1 MNRKLKMLVIML
13 LVSAS
18 TFAQGFK
25 VGYTQI
31 DAIVFSMPEMVQVN
45 ADLKV
50 YEAQLSSL
58 VNTKKVAFDN
68 KMNEYQVISQQPTTL
83 PATLQEKQLELQRL
97 DADLKDFNAKSQQSF
112 AAKQQELYTPVYTK
126 VQEAII
132 AVRIE
137 GGYAMILNSRT
148 QDGSQVILAAEDSDD
163 ITEAVFAKLGV
174 PMPTQAGAEGDTTG
188 TGN

>member
-97 DADLKDFNAKSQQSF
+97 DADLKDFNAIDLCYPDYGLLEMTGRGAQQ
-112 AAKQQELYTPVYTK
+112 
-126 VQEAII
+126 
-132 AVRIE
+132 R
-137 GGYAMILNSRT
+137 
-148 QDGSQVILAAEDSDD
+148 
-163 ITEAVFAKLGV
+163 
-174 PMPTQAGAEGDTTG
+174 
-188 TGN
+188 